1 MKFWEQIWQSV
12 QTALAVFPYTRAGFI
27 LLAPLFSLPIAA
39 SDTPLPQVTVVTEL
53 SPPAQTLVNNRVEG
67 VFTRRVRQA
76 LNNAGV
82 QSQFYI
88 YPWARALDRARKQPN
103 TLIYGIAK
111 TPQRQSEFIWLGEV
125 GTYQLGLVHLSE
137 RHIRID
143 ALADLKQYSIAVQR
157 EDIAYQYLS
166 EQGLDKQL
174 MVTAD
179 IQASWQLLLKGK
191 VDLVVDDPNAMHSLR
206 QEFGLAPEAVTYAY
220 PLEALFTTTY
230 LAAHPNTHPE
240 VIQRVRQA
248 LADLN
253 RRQPFKWSSAP
264 R

>member
-1 MKFWEQIWQSV
+1 MNFWELTWQSMRN
-12 QTALAVFPYTRAGFI
+12 ALAVFPYRRAGFI
-27 LLAPLFSLPIAA
+27 LLAPFFSFPLAA
-39 SDTPLPQVTVVTEL
+39 SGLILPAVTVVTEL
-53 SPPAQTLVNNRVEG
+53 SPPAQTIVSNEVDG
-67 VFTRRVRQA
+67 VFTRRVRQV
-76 LNNAGV
+76 LQDAGIE
-82 QSQFYI
+82 SQFYI
-88 YPWARALDRARKQPN
+88 YPWARALNRAKTHPN

-111 TPQRQSEFIWLGEV
+111 TPQRQSDFVWLGEI
-125 GTYQLGLVHLSE
+125 GTYQLGLVHLSQ
-137 RHIRID
+137 RPVGIN
-143 ALADLKQYSIAVQR
+143 ALADLQRFSIAVQR

-166 EQGLDKQL
+166 ELGLDKQL

-179 IQASWQLLLKGK
+179 IQASWRLLLNGK
-191 VDLVVDDPNAMHSLR
+191 VDLVVDDPNAMHALR
-206 QEFGLAPEAVTYAY
+206 EEFGLPPEAVTYAF